1 MRVSELKQEVDS
13 RYDHVGAQFKAVD
26 PWIERIDARFDS
38 IDARFDSLEATI
50 DAAEAGTRR
59 HIDTV
64 IGQLRSDIALMLSG
78 VAAMNER
85 LDRWSALNGLV
96 QAIPPSMLSD
106 DELRLRILERSRQ

>member
-1 MRVSELKQEVDS
+1 MRVSELKQEMNS

-26 PWIERIDARFDS
+26 PWIER

-64 IGQLRSDIALMLSG
+64 IGQLRSDIALLA
-78 VAAMNER
+78 VLANLEPIDEE
-85 LDRWSALNGLV
+85 L
-96 QAIPPSMLSD
+96 PPIARPASEPVSL
-106 DELRLRILERSRQ
+106 

>member
-1 MRVSELKQEVDS
+1 MRVSELKQEMDA

-26 PWIERIDARFDS
+26 PWIER

-78 VAAMNER
+78 VAAMKER

-96 QAIPPSMLSD
+96 QTSRAIA
-106 DELRLRILERSRQ
+106 